1 MKKNLILLCSLLT
14 GFTLQPIQTNA
25 QTVTND
31 QKLFYPYSFA
41 PSEGLVNKTEKEHRQ
56 EICLNGYWD
65 FQPVSLPKEYKQGKG
80 VAPQLSLPKDG
91 NGWSKTRIKIP
102 SPWNIN
108 SFGYRDL
115 EGPDHRNY
123 PSYPKEWE
131 QVKMAWMKKNI
142 TIPANWTGQQIKLY
156 FEAVAG
162 YSEIYINQEKV
173 GENFDLF
180 LPFSFDITDKVT
192 PGETVE
198 ILVGVRSQ
206 SLFED
211 NSTIGRRIVPGG
223 SMWGYHIN
231 GIWQDVYLLALP
243 KVHIE
248 DVYIKPLV
256 AKNTLEIEVTLQNK
270 TDRKADIQLQGNV
283 REWINCAGTDI
294 NSAPV
299 PAWTLGTE
307 ALQVAP
313 LKVTVAPNASQK
325 VTLQVPV
332 NENILEYWTP
342 EQPNLYAL
350 LLSIKDKKQTID
362 TKYERFGWRE
372 WTLQGTT
379 QYLNGKPYALH
390 GDSWHFMGIPQ
401 MTRRYAWA
409 WFTAIKGMNGNAVR
423 PHAQVYP
430 RFYMDMADEMGI
442 CVLNETANWASDGG
456 PKLDSDLFWEA
467 SKAHLKRFVLRDR
480 NHASVFGW
488 SVSNENKPVILH
500 VYNRPELMPVQKKA
514 WEEWRDIVHQY
525 DPTRPWI
532 SADGED
538 DGDGI
543 LPVTVGHY
551 GDINSMKRWTEIGK
565 SWGIGEHS
573 MAYYGTP
580 EQVSKYNGERAYES
594 QEGRM
599 EGLANECYNLI
610 ANQRRM
616 GASYSTVFN
625 MAWYA
630 LKPLPLGKKDKS
642 KAPSVSED
650 GVFFGEYKEG
660 VPGVQPER
668 VGPYCTTFNPGYD
681 PTLPLYQEWPMY
693 SALRAANAPGE
704 PAWSPYATIDKEQYQ
719 AHKATNTAKNYKE
732 VVFIGNP
739 DSKVKQLMDAQ
750 GVIFASKTTIPSSLL
765 YIVDGSEALNAATQK
780 EIQKQLAKGADLWIW
795 GITPETVEKYNEIL
809 PLPVALDPLKRSS
822 FLPVQKAWMHGL
834 NNSDFYFC
842 ELQKADASNYSLK
855 GAFVEEGEVLLNAC
869 KTDWRKWNKRP
880 EEIKTAGT
888 IRSEYECTSATPVFV
903 KYQHGSSTV
912 YLNTLTEFA
921 NSEKGYNTLSIILKN
936 AGINYQ
942 KPEININ
949 EVFFLRDE
957 QMNFPVATKEKFVK
971 KNNGWALEFYVFSPR
986 PLDDLLIEP
995 NMPKLSLMLK
1005 AKTRELS
1012 INDKPYASLS
1022 HDGRNEVIYKELP
1035 LLQGWNKLVI
1045 TIGDGDRNDFS
1056 GFFQCDNKKDFL
1068 PMLKAA
1074 FTNPEA
1080 K

>member
-1 MKKNLILLCSLLT
+1 MKKNFILLCSLLAS
-14 GFTLQPIQTNA
+14 FTLQPTKTGA
-25 QTVTND
+25 QTAANG
-31 QKLFYPYSFA
+31 QKMTYPYTFA

-65 FQPVSLPKEYKQGKG
+65 FQPVALPQDYKQGKG
-80 VAPQLSLPKDG
+80 IAPKLPFPKDE
-91 NGWSKTRIKIP
+91 NWDKTRIKIP

-108 SFGYRDL
+108 SFGYRNL

-142 TIPANWTGQQIKLY
+142 TIPDTWKSQQIKLY

-162 YSEIYINQEKV
+162 YSEVYINKEKL

-198 ILVGVRSQ
+198 ILIGVRSQ
-206 SLFED
+206 SLFEN
-211 NSTIGRRIVPGG
+211 NSTIGRRIIPAG

-248 DVYIKPLV
+248 DIYVKPLV
-256 AKNTLEIEVTLQNK
+256 SKNTLEVEVTVQNK
-270 TDRKADIQLQGNV
+270 TAKKTDIQLQGNI

-299 PAWTLGTE
+299 PTWSLGME
-307 ALQVAP
+307 ALYVTP
-313 LKVTVAPNASQK
+313 HKVSIDANASQK
-325 VTLQVPV
+325 VTLQIPV
-332 NENILEYWTP
+332 NENTLKYWTP
-342 EQPNLYAL
+342 ESPNLYAL
-350 LLSIKDKKQTID
+350 LLSIQDKKKTID

-379 QYLNGKPYALH
+379 QCLNGEPYALH

-430 RFYMDMADEMGI
+430 RFYLDMADEMGI

-456 PKLDSDLFWEA
+456 PKLDSEHFWKE
-467 SKAHLKRFVLRDR
+467 SKEHLKRFVLRDR

-488 SVSNENKPVILH
+488 SISNENKPVILH
-500 VYNRPELMPVQKKA
+500 VYNRPELIPAQQKA
-514 WEEWRDIVHQY
+514 WEEWRDIVRQY

-532 SADGED
+532 SSDGED
-538 DGDGI
+538 DGNGI

-551 GDINSMKRWTEIGK
+551 GDTNSMKNWISIGK
-565 SWGIGEHS
+565 PWGIGEHS

-610 ANQRRM
+610 ANQRRL

-630 LKPLPLGKKDKS
+630 LKPLPLGKKDCS
-642 KAPSVSED
+642 TAPSVNED
-650 GVFFGEYKEG
+650 GIFFSEYREG
-660 VPGVQPER
+660 IPGVQPER
-668 VGPYCTTFNPGYD
+668 IGPYSTTFNPGYD

-704 PAWSPYATIDKEQYQ
+704 PAWSPYAVINKTQYE
-719 AHKATNTAKNYKE
+719 AIKSESMIENYKE

-739 DSKVKQLMDAQ
+739 TGKIKQLLDAQ
-750 GVIFASKTTIPSSLL
+750 GVVFTSKITTPASLL
-765 YIVDGSEALNAATQK
+765 YIIDASQALSANTRK
-780 EIQKQLAKGADLWIW
+780 EIPKHLLKGADIWLW
-795 GITPETVEKYNEIL
+795 GLVPETINEYNEIL
-809 PLPVALDPLKRSS
+809 PLPVTLDRLKRSS
-822 FLPVQKAWMHGL
+822 FLPIQKSWMRGL

-842 ELQKADASNYSLK
+842 ELQKADACDYSLK
-855 GAFVEEGEVLLNAC
+855 GTLVEEGEVLLNAC
-869 KTDWRKWNKRP
+869 KTDWRQWNKRP

-888 IRSEYECTSATPVFV
+888 IRSEYECTAATPVFV
-903 KYQHGSSTV
+903 KYQHGPSTF

-921 NSEKGYNTLSIILKN
+921 NSEKGYNTLSAILKN
-936 AGINYQ
+936 AGITYINT
-942 KPEININ
+942 EINIYD
-949 EVFFLRDE
+949 VFFLRDE
-957 QMNFPVATKEKFVK
+957 QVNFPVTANEKLTKDGDSWV
-971 KNNGWALEFYVFSPR
+971 LEFHVFSPR

-1005 AKTRELS
+1005 AKKRELF
-1012 INDKPYASLS
+1012 INNKPYNSVS
-1022 HDGRNEVIYKELP
+1022 HNGQNEIIYKELP

-1045 TIGDGDRNDFS
+1045 KIGAEDRNDFS
-1056 GFFQCDNKKDFL
+1056 GFFKCENKKDFL
-1068 PMLKAA
+1068 PLLKAA
-1074 FTNPEA
+1074 FINPET